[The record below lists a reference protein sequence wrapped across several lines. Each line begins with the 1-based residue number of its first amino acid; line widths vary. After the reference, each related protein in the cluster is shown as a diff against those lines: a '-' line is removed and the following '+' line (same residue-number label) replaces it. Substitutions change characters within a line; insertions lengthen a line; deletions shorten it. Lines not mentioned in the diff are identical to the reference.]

1 MERIL
6 INKEREVVLVVKL
19 KIPGNYLASAD
30 SISKRAIEAVERHFN
45 GNLKAEFLAFEQY
58 EKDGIDKYTSLY
70 EDLRERAEMNWP
82 DWKIDFYNRDLLT
95 VHGKPLSRKI
105 GNREAA
111 IIACHT
117 GYFIDDETFEHA
129 LKYLSELK
137 GSPVT
142 EENFPQAKK
151 EFREQTKTDFHN
163 LGGTRV

>member
-1 MERIL
+1 M
-6 INKEREVVLVVKL
+6 NEVVKCQPRNLTIITKL
-19 KIPGNYLASAD
+19 KCRVVTHSSSD
-30 SISKRAIEAVERHFN
+30 SIA
-45 GNLKAEFLAFEQY
+45 
-58 EKDGIDKYTSLY
+58 
-70 EDLRERAEMNWP
+70 ERANSAVQREFGGGLKTKLTGYEMRS
-82 DWKIDFYNRDLLT
+82 DDKKSSYSLDYQMICVT
-95 VHGKPLSRKI
+95 SEHGKPLSRKI

-163 LGGTRV
+163 LGGNA